1 MLQWY
6 HMSFLHAKQ
15 KKRSLILIRISV
27 AILSLL
33 AILLGFSVIERLR
46 VEREM
51 ADRREAAEAEL
62 QRLTERQ
69 QSLEQQ
75 VEYLSNDQGVEAEI
89 RKHFDVAREGE
100 QVVVLVGD
108 HTDDSV
114 TDSMEVEEQNERSFW
129 QRLFPWYNR

>member
-1 MLQWY
+1 
-6 HMSFLHAKQ
+6 MSFLHAKQ